1 MWYCSLALFLL
12 MNFPPLVYLFYLAH
26 PSELCR
32 VWLSHSCCAHTWG
45 SKSEDREIYKDGGLL
60 SHPESAGRSTV
71 PSFCAP
77 PSDEMR
83 ITAGCSGHRLTVA
96 GCCVTADYVRANAC
110 LLPAVSP
117 GGPSATSKHQERGFR
132 ELHEDLLL
140 NVVPSAWNGSQNT
153 GGAGREWLNSHAPN
167 LKSAYSFY

>member
-1 MWYCSLALFLL
+1 MSDCL
-12 MNFPPLVYLFYLAH
+12 
-26 PSELCR
+26 
-32 VWLSHSCCAHTWG
+32 
-45 SKSEDREIYKDGGLL
+45 SKSEDREIYKDGRLL
-60 SHPESAGRSTV
+60 SHPESTGQSTV

-77 PSDEMR
+77 PSDEMW

-117 GGPSATSKHQERGFR
+117 GGRSATSKHQERGFR

-140 NVVPSAWNGSQNT
+140 NVVLSA
-153 GGAGREWLNSHAPN
+153 
-167 LKSAYSFY
+167 